1 MVKQLVAS
9 LIRIENWKTLKI
21 IKRINRFVVLVEED
35 SYVEKAYINNT
46 GRLMEYMVT
55 GKTAY
60 CILLSR
66 PRKTKYRLFA
76 VEDSG
81 LGALIDTQFQME
93 AFEKIIEQ
101 QLAAWAKD
109 CRIRQRNPRLGESVL
124 DYLLECRDREVYV
137 EVKSAVLRSKDNY
150 AMYPDCPTPRGRR
163 HIRELIKH
171 VENGGEAWLVF
182 IAGLPHVKGFRPY
195 EKGDPE
201 IPRLVRA
208 AYKHGVLVKAIN
220 FYFDPE
226 SSSIV
231 LGNPDL
237 RVKI

>member
-1 MVKQLVAS
+1 MVYPL
-9 LIRIENWKTLKI
+9 LRIENWKTLKI
-21 IKRINRFVVLVEED
+21 VRRINRFVVLVNEGER
-35 SYVEKAYINNT
+35 VEKAYINNT

-60 CILLSR
+60 CVPLSR
-66 PRKTKYRLFA
+66 PKKTRYRLFA
-76 VEDSG
+76 VEDLG
-81 LGALIDTQFQME
+81 LGALIDTRFQME

-101 QLAAWAKD
+101 QLVAWAKD
-109 CRIRQRNPRLGESVL
+109 CRIIQRNPRLGESVL
-124 DYLLECRDREVYV
+124 DYLLECRDKEVYV

-150 AMYPDCPTPRGRR
+150 AMYPDCPTLRGRR
-163 HIRELIKH
+163 HIRELTKY

-195 EKGDPE
+195 KKGDPE
-201 IPRLVRA
+201 IPRLIRD

-220 FYFDPE
+220 IYFDPE

-237 RVKI
+237 RVEI